1 MIFSS
6 IFRTPILFIIRT
18 PILCCTTTDLGI
30 LGIFW
35 YCSRDFWSCNCES
48 PDAVVAFS
56 VENRL
61 FWQTNFLI

>member
-35 YCSRDFWSCNCES
+35 YCSGDFWSCICES
-48 PDAVVAFS
+48 PDYQLELLLWRREAAS
-56 VENRL
+56 SR
-61 FWQTNFLI
+61 